1 MTPCGVVR
9 TPAEIIKRHVEVVRK
24 GTKHVGR
31 FKCNAPPETCSGGN
45 AGQHKMNVRFF
56 RMLHR
61 KDVREMREGMKNLE
75 EKAGSLIEELKL
87 AECKTEHDLQK
98 LRKILNWIDLEYVEE
113 LGKKHQGLY

>member
-1 MTPCGVVR
+1 
-9 TPAEIIKRHVEVVRK
+9 
-24 GTKHVGR
+24 
-31 FKCNAPPETCSGGN
+31 
-45 AGQHKMNVRFF
+45 MNVRFF
-56 RMLHR
+56 QMLHR
-61 KDVREMREGMKNLE
+61 KDVREIDTKNLE

>member
-1 MTPCGVVR
+1 MTPCGVDR

-31 FKCNAPPETCSGGN
+31 FKCNAPQKPVRRGN

-56 RMLHR
+56 QMLHR
-61 KDVREMREGMKNLE
+61 KDVREIDTKNLE
-75 EKAGSLIEELKL
+75 EKAGSLIEELKS
-87 AECKTEHDLQK
+87 AECKTEHDLRK